1 MARRNVTRGAPP
13 RIARSWGGQK
23 GASGE
28 KRARGDDGETTL
40 GTYFREMAESNVMSA
55 EEEAQ
60 AARSIARRRAE
71 YWRALLMY
79 PPYTEAV
86 LDFMLENLDPDD
98 AADPELRAAVSELR
112 RAARTVRTRR
122 TKARWASFGT
132 AASKVAVV
140 VGYMDTDSIVS
151 DQVAADLD
159 TLQEGYPYGISL
171 RVRPP
176 ARGSRPFREYVARV
190 RQSQAA
196 LRAEKH
202 AFVRKNLRLVVSIAR
217 RFNHGK
223 LPLSDLIQEGNIG
236 LMKAVD
242 RFDHRRGFRFSTYGS
257 WWIRHA
263 ISRAIADKGRE
274 IRLPVHMLD
283 AHQRLVRAR
292 RELEHRLGREPSVD
306 EIAEHAKIPK
316 SKIDKLDPAVL
327 DPPISLD
334 RPVSGEDDRKVTDFL
349 EDDRHPLPSE
359 RVEAENLHAHVRRMI
374 RHLRPIEADIL
385 RKRFGLCSEEEGL
398 TLKEIGRHYE
408 LSRER
413 IRQIQEQALR
423 KLRRELERQEA
434 V

>member
-13 RIARSWGGQK
+13 RIARSWGTRTSK
-23 GASGE
+23 GGTGG
-28 KRARGDDGETTL
+28 ARGDDGESTL

-55 EEEAQ
+55 EEEAR

-79 PPYTEAV
+79 PPYCEAI
-86 LDFMLENLDPDD
+86 LDFMLENLDDED
-98 AADPELRAAVSELR
+98 AADPELSRHVGELR
-112 RAARTVRTRR
+112 RSVRRLRKRR
-122 TKARWASFGT
+122 TKANEDAFGV
-132 AASKVAVV
+132 AASKVALAVS
-140 VGYMDTDSIVS
+140 YMDTDSLIS

-159 TLQEGYPYGISL
+159 TLEAGYRYGISL
-171 RVRPP
+171 DVRPP
-176 ARGSRPFREYVARV
+176 RRGSRPFRDFVTRV
-190 RQSQAA
+190 RQAQAA

-292 RELEHRLGREPSVD
+292 RELEHRLGREPSME
-306 EIAEHAKIPK
+306 EIAAHAKVPK
-316 SKIDKLDPAVL
+316 SKVEKLDPAVL
-327 DPPISLD
+327 DPPVSLE
-334 RPVSGEDDRKVTDFL
+334 RMVSGDDDRKVADFL
-349 EDDRHPLPSE
+349 EDDRTPLPSE
-359 RVEAENLHAHVRRMI
+359 RIEAEDMHDQVRKII
-374 RHLRPIEADIL
+374 RQLRPIEADIL
-385 RKRFGLCSEEEGL
+385 RKRFGLASDEDGL
-398 TLKEIGRHYE
+398 TLKEIGRHYQ

-413 IRQIQEQALR
+413 IRQIQEQALI
-423 KLRRELERQEA
+423 KLRRELERREA
-434 V
+434 T

>member
-13 RIARSWGGQK
+13 RIARSWGART

-28 KRARGDDGETTL
+28 GRRRADDGESTL
-40 GTYFREMAESNVMSA
+40 GTYFREMAESNVMTA
-55 EEEAQ
+55 EEEAR
-60 AARSIARRRAE
+60 AARAIARRRAE

-79 PPYTEAV
+79 PPYTGAI
-86 LDFMLENLDPDD
+86 LDFMLANLEPED
-98 AADPELRAAVSELR
+98 AEAEALTAVVAELR
-112 RAARTVRTRR
+112 RAADVVRKRR
-122 TKARWASFGT
+122 TKAAEEAFGV
-132 AASKVAVV
+132 AASKVALA
-140 VGYMDTDSIVS
+140 VGYIDTDSIVA

-159 TLQEGYPYGISL
+159 TLLAGYTYGISL
-171 RVRPP
+171 AVRPP
-176 ARGSRPFREYVARV
+176 PKGSRRFRDYVTRV
-190 RQSQAA
+190 RQAQAA

-292 RELEHRLGREPSVD
+292 RELEHRLGREPSL
-306 EIAEHAKIPK
+306 EEMAEYAKVPK
-316 SKIDKLDPAVL
+316 SKVEKLDPAVL
-327 DPPISLD
+327 DPPVSLD
-334 RPVSGEDDRKVTDFL
+334 RPVSGEDDRQ
-349 EDDRHPLPSE
+349 PLPSE
-359 RVEAENLHAHVRRMI
+359 RIEAESVHAQVRQII
-374 RHLRPIEADIL
+374 RQLRPIEADIL
-385 RKRFGLCSEEEGL
+385 RKRFGLATDEDGL
-398 TLKEIGRHYE
+398 TLKEIGRHYH

-413 IRQIQEQALR
+413 IRQIQEQALL
-423 KLRRELERQEA
+423 KLRRELERREA
-434 V
+434 T